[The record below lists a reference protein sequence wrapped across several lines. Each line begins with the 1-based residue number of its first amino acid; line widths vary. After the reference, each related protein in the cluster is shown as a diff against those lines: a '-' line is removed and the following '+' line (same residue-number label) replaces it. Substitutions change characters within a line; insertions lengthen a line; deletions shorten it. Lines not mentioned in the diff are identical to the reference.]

1 MKATAP
7 PDASRIRT
15 EIAEMI
21 TTVLGDGLLDA
32 TDIGM
37 DTRLGDDLEL
47 ESIDLVTLAGL
58 LGEWYGADVNLAEYL
73 AGLELDEII
82 ELTVSDLVTYVAD
95 ALRAAGT
102 GR

>member
-1 MKATAP
+1 MKATALP
-7 PDASRIRT
+7 EVPRIRT

-21 TTVLGDGLLDA
+21 STVLGDSVLDTA
-32 TDIGM
+32 DIGM

-58 LGEWYGADVNLAEYL
+58 LAEWYGPGVNLADYL

-82 ELTVSDLVTYVAD
+82 ALTVGDLVTYVAD

-102 GR
+102 GC

>member
-1 MKATAP
+1 
-7 PDASRIRT
+7 
-15 EIAEMI
+15 MI
-21 TTVLGDGLLDA
+21 TTVLGDSLLD
-32 TDIGM
+32 TTGIGM

-58 LGEWYGADVNLAEYL
+58 LAEWYGAAVNFAEYL

-82 ELTVSDLVTYVAD
+82 ELTVGDLVTYVAD

-102 GR
+102 ER

>member
-1 MKATAP
+1 
-7 PDASRIRT
+7 
-15 EIAEMI
+15 
-21 TTVLGDGLLDA
+21 
-32 TDIGM
+32 M

-58 LGEWYGADVNLAEYL
+58 LAEWYGAAVNFAEYL

-82 ELTVSDLVTYVAD
+82 ELTVGDLVTYVAD

-102 GR
+102 ER